1 MLAIEPL
8 LPDPTGA
15 AALAGAQAVLLTSAA
30 AVGPLA
36 RATAR
41 RDLPVLAVG
50 DATAAAAADAG
61 FSRTSSADGD
71 VRDLAALVRGTLD
84 PAAGPLVHAAG
95 ARRAGDLAGMLAEAG
110 FEVATLALYR
120 AVSAERLPAAAA
132 AGLAAGEIG
141 YAAFFSPQTART
153 FARLTE
159 DVGVADKLAC
169 VTAVAMSANVAAAL
183 AHLAWRRLL
192 VAERPTAAALL
203 AKLVAAERAATP
215 G

>member
-1 MLAIEPL
+1 MLSIEPL
-8 LPDPTGA
+8 APDPSGA
-15 AALAGAQAVLLTSAA
+15 ALLDAAQAVLLTSPA
-30 AVGPLA
+30 AVAPLA
-36 RATAR
+36 QATAR
-41 RDLPVLAVG
+41 RDLPVIAVG
-50 DATAAAAADAG
+50 DATAAAAAEAG
-61 FSRTSSADGD
+61 FTLTSSADGD
-71 VRDLAALVRGTLD
+71 VNDLAAFVRARLE

-95 ARRAGDLAGMLAEAG
+95 ARRAGDLAGMLAAAG
-110 FEVATLALYR
+110 FEIATLVLYH
-120 AVSAERLPAAAA
+120 AVPADRLPAPAAAA
-132 AGLAAGEIG
+132 LAAGEIG

-203 AKLVAAERAATP
+203 AKLVAAKQDATP